1 MLHDPRSATIVCW
14 HPDAGAQLSMVQGSP
29 SSQLSGLP
37 AVQTPAWHVSTPLQ
51 MLLSPHDA
59 SERHCCSNV
68 VVVGEMGVVVVVL
81 AEVTVVSGPDHQHR
95 EKFHQPQYRWWYL
108 FLRAQQQRF

>member
-29 SSQLSGLP
+29 SSQSSGVP
-37 AVQTPAWHVSTPLQ
+37 AVQTPARHVSTPLQ
-51 MLLSPHDA
+51 MLPSPHDA
-59 SERHCCSNV
+59 SERHCGSNV

-81 AEVTVVSGPDHQHR
+81 AEVTVVEVVVVAVVVVGGVAVVVVVVVVVGSVV
-95 EKFHQPQYRWWYL
+95 
-108 FLRAQQQRF
+108 